1 MVEPCRLFFQVFGRL
16 MRIGLNLELVKNSL
30 MDSATLSKVSIT
42 VSLLLGVMA
51 VYLEDWFWILPPVLN
66 VVLLVLTLHDGVSL
80 SNALLIW
87 SIIPAIVQMV
97 FMAVNTW
104 ATPLDYPI
112 LNVPIYSYLSAS
124 MQAMQSFI
132 VGLMTLLY
140 LDNREFMCISVRWMV
155 LLAMMFSL
163 AVSVMCMFY
172 TFVALYGT
180 DYPLFNEEVS
190 ASGNRISNNFL
201 MVPSFTAVIVSA
213 VYAMVTV
220 KKIDKDKS
228 VLIWGAGQ

>member
-1 MVEPCRLFFQVFGRL
+1 
-16 MRIGLNLELVKNSL
+16 MRIGLNLELAKISL

-132 VGLMTLLY
+132 VGLMALLY

-163 AVSVMCMFY
+163 AVSVICMFY

-180 DYPLFNEEVS
+180 DYPLFNEGS
-190 ASGNRISNNFL
+190 
-201 MVPSFTAVIVSA
+201 VPVGTGYPTTS
-213 VYAMVTV
+213 
-220 KKIDKDKS
+220 
-228 VLIWGAGQ
+228 